1 MKVTIDDLWLKNDDD
16 GNPPSR
22 AAKRS
27 LANSRDPMK
36 ANVPEKWRKSRYGV
50 GMRWRCHWTIV
61 KDGRRV
67 QRVKQFARLAEAQ
80 VDVRIDLS
88 AATTGDRT
96 VNASLP
102 GADWFDVKTTPTA
115 RFQSRSITQVKPGQ
129 YVAKGTLTLRGVSVP
144 VSLPFT
150 LAIAGDTATM
160 TGQTVLDR
168 RPFRI
173 GTESD
178 ASGDWVAF
186 QVPVRVSLKAT
197 RLK

>member
-1 MKVTIDDLWLKNDDD
+1 MRGRGLACVALAASALAAAPAAASQWAVVPAQSSLGFTATWNGDKVEGRFPKFT
-16 GNPPSR
+16 
-22 AAKRS
+22 AAIRF
-27 LANSRDPMK
+27 DP
-36 ANVPEKWRKSRYGV
+36 
-50 GMRWRCHWTIV
+50 
-61 KDGRRV
+61 
-67 QRVKQFARLAEAQ
+67 ARLAEAQ